1 MTVHPLVAAKRPD
14 IEALCRQLGI
24 RRLDVFGSAVT
35 DDFDTDSSDVDVLA
49 EFDTS
54 APGAPDIYMQ
64 LKWGLEAILGRSVDV
79 VVTTAIRNPYVR
91 AHVMGTRE
99 LLFAA

>member
-1 MTVHPLVAAKRPD
+1 MTVHPLVAAKRAD
-14 IEALCRQLGI
+14 IEALCRQLNI

-35 DDFDTDSSDVDVLA
+35 DDFDTDSSDVDVLV

-54 APGAPDIYMQ
+54 APGSPDTYMQ
-64 LKWGLEAILGRSVDV
+64 LKWGLEGILDRSVDV
-79 VVTTAIRNPYVR
+79 VVATAIRNPYVR
-91 AHVMGTRE
+91 AHVMETRE